1 MKSRQVVFD
10 IFRLKNEGCSTR
22 AIARTIGI
30 GRNTVVRY
38 LKNPDQSLIPR
49 LKPVSKLD
57 PYKDD
62 IKEALEKDP
71 SVGAPVILRLIK
83 EQGYKGKITILRDYL
98 QRKRKQ
104 SHQKRA
110 FIRFESKPGEQ
121 IQIDWAHFGS
131 ISYGDTYRK
140 VYALVAI
147 ESYSR
152 MLYVE
157 FTHSMNQQTL
167 HGCLFNAF
175 KYFGG
180 TPKTLVVDNM
190 LTAVTERESRLI
202 RFNGS
207 FLDFL
212 RPFSIN
218 PIACNPGAPYEKGKI
233 ERAIRYLRRN
243 FIPLASFE
251 DIKDYQQQ
259 VLNWL
264 DKVANIRIHQTTG
277 EAPKERFLK
286 VSLKPLPDLIPQP
299 LETATV
305 IVHKDFAVKFDTNS
319 YTTPPWAIGKKLTLK
334 ANQYSVW
341 VYHKN
346 KLICS
351 YPRCW
356 ERKKRLETEA
366 HLEQVKKLSRKL
378 WETREISA
386 FAALGE
392 EFRDYLEQLPSANLS
407 LKKQVVSLLNLLDQY
422 GIKSLSWA
430 ILKALKHRA
439 YGADYIENILY
450 QEMIPINQYPPVK
463 LKNEALNR
471 IRLSAPTLTDYD
483 AIALKRRR
491 YHD

>member
-10 IFRLKNEGCSTR
+10 IFRLKNEGYSTR
-22 AIARTIGI
+22 NIARTIGI

-49 LKPVSKLD
+49 LKSVSKLD
-57 PYKDD
+57 PYKDH
-62 IKEALEKDP
+62 IKAALEKDS

-83 EQGYKGKITILRDYL
+83 EQGYEGKITILRDYL
-98 QRKRKQ
+98 QRKRTQ
-104 SHQKRA
+104 SKQKRA

-131 ISYGDTYRK
+131 IQYGDTYRK
-140 VYALVAI
+140 VYALVAV

-152 MLYVE
+152 RLYVE
-157 FTHSMNQQTL
+157 FTHSMKQQTL
-167 HGCLFNAF
+167 HSCLLNTF

-202 RFNGS
+202 RFNGA

-212 RPFSIN
+212 RPFFIN
-218 PIACNPGAPYEKGKI
+218 PVACNPAAPYEKGKV

-243 FIPLASFE
+243 FIPLATFK
-251 DIKDYQQQ
+251 DLKDYQQQ
-259 VLNWL
+259 VLDWL
-264 DKVANIRIHQTTG
+264 GNVANIRVHQTTG
-277 EAPKERFLK
+277 EVPNERFLK
-286 VSLKPLPDLIPQP
+286 VSLKPFPDLIPEP
-299 LETATV
+299 LESHTV
-305 IVHKDFAVKFDTNS
+305 TVHKDFAVKFDTNS

-334 ANQYSVW
+334 ANQYTVW
-341 VYHKN
+341 IYHKD

-356 ERKKRLETEA
+356 EHKKRIETEA
-366 HLEQVKKLSRKL
+366 HIEAVKKLSRKI
-378 WETREISA
+378 WETKEISA

-430 ILKALKHRA
+430 VLKALKYRA

-450 QEMIPINQYPPVK
+450 QEMIPINQHPPVK

-471 IRLSAPTLTDYD
+471 IRLSEPTLNDYD
-483 AIALKRRR
+483 AIALKRRKN
-491 YHD
+491 HD